1 MKKFFAILLTVLTTL
16 VLLPACGGG
25 GDDSGDATVMTGE
38 DWAKGRKCIR
48 LGNGTSTTLYIYPNL
63 NNELV
68 GTKYKATYDE
78 TTGNILTEWAMNEGY
93 ANICGTQSEADL
105 DFSYYEC
112 TYDADGNIV
121 TATMN
126 LNFRFSIPED
136 NAIIDF
142 FNQAAEEEGGN
153 AQTGDITITLNYAT
167 GRWVLGNGEGG
178 VGDDEDPVGST
189 FLVQPR

>member
-16 VLLPACGGG
+16 ILLPACGG

-48 LGNGTSTTLYIYPNL
+48 LGNGTSATLYIYPNL
-63 NNELV
+63 NNVLV
-68 GTKYKATYDE
+68 GDKYKPTYDG
-78 TTGNILTEWAMNEGY
+78 TTGNLLTEWAMNEGY
-93 ANICGTQSEADL
+93 ANIGGKQSPAKL

-121 TATMN
+121 TATLN
-126 LNFRFSIPED
+126 LNFKFTIPED
-136 NAIIDF
+136 NDIINF

-167 GRWVLGNGEGG
+167 GRWVLGTGEGG
-178 VGDDEDPVGST
+178 GDDDEDPVGST